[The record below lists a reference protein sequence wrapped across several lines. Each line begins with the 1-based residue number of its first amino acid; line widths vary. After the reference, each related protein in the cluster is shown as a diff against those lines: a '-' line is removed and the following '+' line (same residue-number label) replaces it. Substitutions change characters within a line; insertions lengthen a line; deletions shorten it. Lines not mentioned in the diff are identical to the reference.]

1 MQQSLIPY
9 SPPRIGRLRVLGSLQ
24 PGPIRR
30 RRLFRLPSAGCK
42 GSEDGAVPEHT
53 LWALALGDVSG
64 KGMAAA
70 LFMARLE
77 SQVRLLFRETIDPAR
92 IAETL
97 DRHLCETG
105 TADRFITFLLA
116 ILDADCHEL
125 TVLNAGH
132 NAPLLRHS
140 DGRVESIDHDKAGIP
155 LLGIDGN
162 VPRES
167 YRIRLDPGQAV
178 VFYTDGF
185 LDALDPRGNA
195 FGLDRL
201 RDAIASSRGSARQI
215 GEAVLVAVAMH
226 TAGFE
231 QFDDMT
237 ILCFARAN
245 MGL

>member
-1 MQQSLIPY
+1 
-9 SPPRIGRLRVLGSLQ
+9 
-24 PGPIRR
+24 
-30 RRLFRLPSAGCK
+30 
-42 GSEDGAVPEHT
+42 
-53 LWALALGDVSG
+53 
-64 KGMAAA
+64 MAAA
-70 LFMARLE
+70 LFMARLQ

-140 DGRVESIDHDKAGIP
+140 DGRVESIDHNKAGIP
-155 LLGIDGN
+155 LGIDGN

-226 TAGFE
+226 TAAFK